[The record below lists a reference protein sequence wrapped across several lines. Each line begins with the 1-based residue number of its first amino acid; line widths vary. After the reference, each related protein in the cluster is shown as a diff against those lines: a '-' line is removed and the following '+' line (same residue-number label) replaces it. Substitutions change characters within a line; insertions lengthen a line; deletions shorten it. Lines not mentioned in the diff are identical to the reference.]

1 MDSAFTNMSRRA
13 VVYCRYSGLDNAR
26 FVANRCR
33 FAGNNV
39 AYSTLAGDVRSE
51 YDNEGYGNEV
61 ASFTLVDTDFIGNK
75 AVTPE
80 GRRDYL
86 SDYYRSSVIS
96 GRSGGTISINRCRFI
111 SNDGFH
117 CFGVSW
123 YRNFEISNSLF
134 VGNTGLQAMFHGY
147 QSFPNFH
154 NCTMVGN
161 SGGYGAMEF
170 MSAFYDSII
179 VNDGTLHFGS
189 TGTKSDG
196 SPLGIWGG
204 YVKLVNTI
212 LWGTTVDQEHPYSAD
227 STPILAD
234 PKLKN
239 ITADVKSKTFMP
251 MPLRGS
257 PAIDASLSYNAESW
271 GDKDAYGKPRFTGS
285 GASPAADLGAL
296 EYDSSLNQ
304 FIISVR

>member
-1 MDSAFTNMSRRA
+1 M
-13 VVYCRYSGLDNAR
+13 
-26 FVANRCR
+26 
-33 FAGNNV
+33 
-39 AYSTLAGDVRSE
+39 
-51 YDNEGYGNEV
+51 EV
-61 ASFTLVDTDFIGNK
+61 
-75 AVTPE
+75 
-80 GRRDYL
+80 
-86 SDYYRSSVIS
+86 
-96 GRSGGTISINRCRFI
+96 
-111 SNDGFH
+111 
-117 CFGVSW
+117 
-123 YRNFEISNSLF
+123 
-134 VGNTGLQAMFHGY
+134 
-147 QSFPNFH
+147 
-154 NCTMVGN
+154 
-161 SGGYGAMEF
+161 

-271 GDKDAYGKPRFTGS
+271 GDKDAYGKPRFTGF

-304 FIISVR
+304 LIIIVR